1 MLRRSRIFLLA
12 IVTLVCTLSLS
23 ATTIDFETFS
33 EGNPLGP
40 VVVGGNTVTFGA
52 GAGAT
57 PTGNAYVVE
66 VGGPVRGFQPLD
78 SPVGGMAGQK
88 FLTDELAGPGLPNQ
102 GLNYFMTFA
111 MPIINLSLDLY
122 DFRDGG
128 AGSGD
133 TATLT
138 LFSDAFTTA
147 VSSVSFMIPAI
158 LPPDGNVV
166 NLAAASGAFNVLS
179 ASLVFSA
186 PDLGTGIDNLNF
198 TSAPEPWSV
207 FLLGSGMLG
216 MGNALRRRRKL
227 AAKQSSV

>member
-1 MLRRSRIFLLA
+1 MLRRSSIFFLS
-12 IVTLVCTLSLS
+12 IVTLVCTLSLP
-23 ATTIDFETFS
+23 ATTIDFETFN
-33 EGNPLGP
+33 EGNNPNP
-40 VVVGGNTVTFGA
+40 VVVGGNTVTFGT
-52 GAGAT
+52 GAGAV
-57 PTGNAYVVE
+57 PTGDAFVVE
-66 VGGPVRGFQPLD
+66 VGTPVRGFEPLD
-78 SPVGGMAGQK
+78 SPVGGLAGAK

-111 MPIINLSLDLY
+111 VPIINLSLDLY

-128 AGSGD
+128 AGPGD

-147 VSSVSFMIPAI
+147 VSTVTFMIPAI
-158 LPPDGNVV
+158 LPVDGNVV
-166 NLAAASGAFNVLS
+166 NLAAASGAFNILS

-216 MGNALRRRRKL
+216 MGRALRRRRKL
-227 AAKQSSV
+227 AANQSSS